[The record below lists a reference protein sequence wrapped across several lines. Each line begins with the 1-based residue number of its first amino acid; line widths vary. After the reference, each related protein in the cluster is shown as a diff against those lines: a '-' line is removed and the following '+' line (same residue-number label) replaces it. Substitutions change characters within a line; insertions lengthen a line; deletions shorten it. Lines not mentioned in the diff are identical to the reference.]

1 MPRGILGL
9 KSPPA
14 ESDNKRDYLQR
25 KQAAAEERK
34 RKADLARC
42 EEQIA
47 AAEKE
52 QKEIKKELD
61 SDCVSTDY
69 EKLTE
74 LTRRAAELDELLLSL
89 MEKWETLSQASSV

>member
-1 MPRGILGL
+1 MRQPKKENAKLTLRF
-9 KSPPA
+9 
-14 ESDNKRDYLQR
+14 
-25 KQAAAEERK
+25 
-34 RKADLARC
+34 

-61 SDCVSTDY
+61 SDRVSTDY